1 MRKSYVRIE
10 QNDHI
15 DKADVENNLKSH
27 LNLWRRHIDKADV
40 ENNLKSHLNLW
51 RRHNNGNAH
60 SDLTFH
66 NF

>member
-1 MRKSYVRIE
+1 MWSYLIVRKSYVRIE
-10 QNDHI
+10 QND
-15 DKADVENNLKSH
+15 
-27 LNLWRRHIDKADV
+27 HIDKADV